1 MICSIT
7 KNALSFKYSQ
17 HTYFREYK
25 QKKKNLQE
33 FSFSLLP
40 GSQIKAQS
48 GLDTVYK

>member
-17 HTYFREYK
+17 HTHILGNIN
-25 QKKKNLQE
+25 KKNLQE
-33 FSFSLLP
+33 FSFSLLL

>member
-25 QKKKNLQE
+25 QKKKLTGVFFLFIAW
-33 FSFSLLP
+33 FSDKSAVRLRY
-40 GSQIKAQS
+40 
-48 GLDTVYK
+48 GL